1 MANAQWHSFIAIIVA
16 ITLRGCEEIEDSG
29 MMALRARQFFL
40 TQLGSEF
47 PAGFIRMD
55 AIRIG
60 EENHFVAIE
69 FVLSFL
75 SLCNI
80 CTVLRFSNFN

>member
-1 MANAQWHSFIAIIVA
+1 
-16 ITLRGCEEIEDSG
+16 
-29 MMALRARQFFL
+29 MMALRASQFFL

-60 EENHFVAIE
+60 EENHFVAIKFIPFIPFIPF
-69 FVLSFL
+69 FVQHLHCF
-75 SLCNI
+75 
-80 CTVLRFSNFN
+80 TVQ